1 MRTPKLDQSS
11 NCCKEV
17 VNLEKG
23 NALPSGWQKLWKSVI
38 FDDGMQ
44 GHKQLL
50 GMQITLTFRE
60 NSLTVYLKY

>member
-38 FDDGMQ
+38 FGDGMW
-44 GHKQLL
+44 GHK
-50 GMQITLTFRE
+50 
-60 NSLTVYLKY
+60 